1 VVHFT
6 SGASGTV
13 WVTTCSR
20 ANPAA
25 LDTIGGVAQLA
36 SRFNVTLAATADSI
50 RFDPNGLSTA
60 TEATTIRITGATSY
74 GHDSVL
80 VNQLGKVVR

>member
-1 VVHFT
+1 MYIRQPSLRDT
-6 SGASGTV
+6 SNPELID
-13 WVTTCSR
+13 TTG
-20 ANPAA
+20 
-25 LDTIGGVAQLA
+25 I
-36 SRFNVTLAATADSI
+36 LAATADSI